1 MKNTGILQDK
11 MALAKRTVDG
21 LCREGFAYSFK
32 IDPTTLSII
41 VSADNGMDA
50 VFYNGFADRE
60 EFNKVFEIIEL

>member
-1 MKNTGILQDK
+1 

-32 IDPTTLSII
+32 IDPETYSII
-41 VSADNGMDA
+41 VPADNGMDM

>member
-1 MKNTGILQDK
+1 MKNTGILQDD

-21 LCREGFAYSFK
+21 VCRAGFAYSFR

-41 VSADNGMDA
+41 VTADNGDDV